1 MKLLTLLLLIITSA
15 PALAQDQ
22 NFETQIIQADAQ
34 LNELIKNNQSAKAE
48 SFYADDFVLTTS
60 SGKSKVKADMLT
72 EIGLADLK
80 LEINETENVKVRVLN
95 STAVL
100 TGKLH
105 QKGTYKGQTFDHF
118 LLVTDTW
125 VKTDKGW
132 KLLSG
137 HATLLPKS

>member
-1 MKLLTLLLLIITSA
+1 MKLLTLLLLIINSTL
-15 PALAQDQ
+15 ALGQDQ

-34 LNELIKNNQSAKAE
+34 LNALIKNNQSAKAE
-48 SFYADDFVLTTS
+48 SFYADDFILTTS
-60 SGKSKVKADMLT
+60 SGKSKVKTDMLA
-72 EIGLADLK
+72 EIGLPDLK

-105 QKGTYKGQTFDHF
+105 QKGSYKGQVFDHF

-125 VKTDKGW
+125 VKTDTGW